1 MTLPISVV
9 IPVYN
14 SRATIVEAVRS
25 AVTQTAEPAEVLV
38 VDDGSS
44 DGSPEAVEQE
54 FGPRVTVIRQANGGP
69 SRARNRGI
77 DAATQPLVAFLDADD
92 IWHPNKL
99 ESQYAILARA
109 DDIGVVASDWVRRP
123 EEWPSLPTEW
133 RAEPLSYQEIL
144 VLNRFQTSTVLAR
157 TALVRAVGGFD
168 PKLDGAEDWDLWVR
182 LAARSRV
189 VKIPWP
195 LVVYRDVP
203 TGYSKDVWRVYVTMQ
218 GLLDKQRDRA
228 PLSPG
233 ALAEIEAWHHLR
245 FAVAFLLLKD
255 VDRARRALAGALA
268 PPLRR
273 YVWRATTRY
282 LLPFLRARLRR
293 RRGPAPASTV

>member
-14 SRATIVEAVRS
+14 NRATIVEAVRS

-54 FGPRVTVIRQANGGP
+54 FGPHVTVIRQANGGP

-92 IWHPNKL
+92 VWHPNKL
-99 ESQYAILARA
+99 ESQYAVLARS

-123 EEWPSLPTEW
+123 EDWPSLPTEW

-157 TALVRAVGGFD
+157 TTLVRAVGGFD

-228 PLSPG
+228 PLSPA

-255 VDRARRALAGALA
+255 VDHARRALAGALA

-273 YVWRATTRY
+273 HVWRATTRY

-293 RRGPAPASTV
+293 RRGRARASTV